1 MKNPISMEVFL
12 TFFRDTLLTEKSTS
26 IDSLVHRLDP
36 RVKFLSIVS
45 IIFCAVTLE
54 NAVFL
59 CGPLVILTVLV
70 LLSRI
75 PLKLYLVRASF
86 IPFFSLIITLPIP
99 FIVSG
104 NPLTFIHVYGYTYLT
119 VSFEGLYRTIVFVLR
134 VGVASCA
141 AILLISTTKFS
152 SLAVALNK
160 LGVPE
165 LFTSLLLV
173 TYRYIFLFAGEALS
187 MVQARNMRSFG
198 KESVLQR
205 IKVVGQMI
213 GSLFIRAY
221 ERGEQVYYAMLSRG
235 YVGKIESH
243 QSHKMGMRDAA
254 FLSIVLALVF
264 GLIFVDMIAF
274 NFMIFNYSHFTYLV
288 IDFVVKKM
296 YIFTDFTRTFWGFLV
311 V

>member
-1 MKNPISMEVFL
+1 MKNPISMEELL
-12 TFFRDTLLTEKSTS
+12 TFFRDTLLTEKSTG
-26 IDSLVHRLDP
+26 IDSPVHRLDP
-36 RVKFLSIVS
+36 RVKLLSLVS
-45 IIFCAVTLE
+45 IIFCAVSLE
-54 NAVFL
+54 NAVFFGIL
-59 CGPLVILTVLV
+59 LVLLMVLV

-75 PLKLYLVRASF
+75 PLKLYLVRVSF
-86 IPFFSLIITLPIP
+86 IPLFSLIIALPIP

-104 NPLTFIHVYGYTYLT
+104 NPLTFIHVYGFTYLT
-119 VSFEGLYRTIVFVLR
+119 VSFEGLYRAIVFVLR
-134 VGVASCA
+134 VWVASGV

-152 SLAVALNK
+152 SLAVALRK

-165 LFTSLLLV
+165 IFTSLLLI

-205 IKVVGQMI
+205 IRVVGQMI

-235 YVGKIESH
+235 YTGKIGSYWS
-243 QSHKMGMRDAA
+243 QKMKKKDAA
-254 FLSIVLALVF
+254 FLALVLALVLS
-264 GLIFVDMIAF
+264 LIFVDLVAY
-274 NFMIFNYSHFTYLV
+274 NFTIFNYSHFTFLV
-288 IDFVVKKM
+288 IDFVMEKLYV
-296 YIFTDFTRTFWGFLV
+296 FTDFSRSFWGLLV